1 MPPPAWSRRRGSPVS
16 TPRTGL
22 VDKWQRPRQASVAL
36 ARSRV
41 PPKALPSAEATCVA
55 ADRDRAS
62 LDELSRVLE
71 GAGVAV
77 AGAAIDGD
85 EALGLVLDLRPQVA
99 IVDARLPGRSGFEI
113 ARRLLREAGET
124 ALVLRSSADEDA
136 MVMEAAELGARGYVL
151 RESPPE
157 VQVRAVKA
165 VLAGGT
171 YFDGGLADG
180 PTGSEAT
187 ARAQL
192 LTRREREILRLLADG
207 LRIAEIGGHLYLS
220 PDTIKVHLT
229 KARRKLG
236 ARTTA
241 EAVAT
246 AVRKSLIG

>member
-1 MPPPAWSRRRGSPVS
+1 V
-16 TPRTGL
+16 
-22 VDKWQRPRQASVAL
+22 

-41 PPKALPSAEATCVA
+41 PTKALPSAEASCVA
-55 ADRDRAS
+55 ADRDHAS
-62 LDELSRVLE
+62 LDELSRALA

-77 AGAAIDGD
+77 AGAAVDGE
-85 EALGLVLDLRPQVA
+85 EALRLVLDLRPEVA
-99 IVDARLPGRSGFEI
+99 IVDAKLPGRSGFEI
-113 ARRLLREAGET
+113 ARRLLREAVET
-124 ALVLRSSADEDA
+124 ALVLRSSAGEDA

-151 RESPPE
+151 RESPAE

-171 YFDGGLADG
+171 YFDGGLARG
-180 PTGSEAT
+180 STGSDAA

-207 LRIAEIGGHLYLS
+207 LRIAEIGRHSYLP
-220 PDTIKVHLT
+220 PDTIKVHLP
-229 KARRKLG
+229 KASRKLG

-246 AVRKSLIG
+246 AVRRSLIG